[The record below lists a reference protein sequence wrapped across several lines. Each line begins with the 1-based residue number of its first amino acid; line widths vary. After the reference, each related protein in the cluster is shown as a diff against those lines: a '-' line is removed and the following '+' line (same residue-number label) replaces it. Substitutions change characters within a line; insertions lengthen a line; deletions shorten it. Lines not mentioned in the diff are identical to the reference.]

1 MFQKDL
7 QKLEKIIINYD
18 EDLKNSMIPN
28 LVKLSD
34 DITQFKFKNDIIK
47 KVIESRGKLCIELKS
62 WFPN

>member
-47 KVIESRGKLCIELKS
+47 KVIESRGKV
-62 WFPN
+62 